1 MKVSRFF
8 CFSLYAKRQQ
18 KREKRASQRPP
29 SVNSILFKCFFKNES
44 KKEKKKKDKGRKKLK
59 PKCSFL
65 VHLLRKRTQLA
76 KPIGNKYDGNVEIN

>member
-1 MKVSRFF
+1 MFTGLICR
-8 CFSLYAKRQQ
+8 
-18 KREKRASQRPP
+18 
-29 SVNSILFKCFFKNES
+29 